1 VSELPASPD
10 VSSAPDHSAIH
21 IPHVRS
27 WLVTTLSICFAYLI
41 VSNGLFTLAPLWQI
55 AIFVGALAVLIAA
68 TPWQAAIVAP
78 GVCATALLAAPPALP
93 GHAPLT
99 FLEWL
104 LAVVLTAA
112 TAMAL
117 GRLRSR
123 VADRPHTFTVAV
135 SAALI
140 LGVLVSLWAPLL
152 ASGRFDS
159 YGSMKASTI
168 RAVPQPGHY
177 VNDDAIYRSVFYDMH
192 DGQPYYESYIAAWLG
207 LKHKPPLPAA
217 VVAYRLPT
225 MYWLWNLLPRDA
237 FLIEIVFLAF
247 ASIGSLAAAA
257 VTAQLVGFRFAPLAS
272 AALAAY
278 AMGSAMTVYVTYIDL
293 PATSIALV
301 GIALFV
307 RATITGRTRYLW
319 AAAAVL
325 TVAALTR
332 EILVYLMLLAAISV
346 LFAPDGRRLPSL
358 APWIAALSVFF
369 LGYLAHDLAVQS
381 VLHATSNT
389 LSYVNGS
396 PAFAL
401 DALRRFSNVMQG
413 GGALLPVLFVMGLIG
428 ALGAGKRTGRVF
440 VIFAIAA
447 LAIPLLGMTRL
458 GNPGIDAAGQQVN
471 YWGNLFV
478 PLALALWPAWT
489 LVLPGPADGHGD

>member
-1 VSELPASPD
+1 MSDLSASPD
-10 VSSAPDHSAIH
+10 VSHPPHHSAIH
-21 IPHVRS
+21 IPHIRS
-27 WLVTTLSICFAYLI
+27 WVVATLSVCFGYLI
-41 VSNGLFTLAPLWQI
+41 VSNGLFTVAPLWQI
-55 AIFVGALAVLIAA
+55 GIFVGALAVLVAA

-78 GVCATALLAAPPALP
+78 GVCATALLAAAPALP
-93 GHAPLT
+93 NHAPLT

-104 LAVVLTAA
+104 LTVALTAV
-112 TAMAL
+112 TAIGL
-117 GRLRSR
+117 GQLRGR
-123 VADRPHTFTVAV
+123 VALHPRLFSLVL
-135 SAALI
+135 SGALI
-140 LGVLVSLWAPLL
+140 LGVVASLWVPLL

-159 YGSMKASTI
+159 YGTMKASTI
-168 RAVPQPGHY
+168 RAVPLAGHY
-177 VNDDAIYRSVFYDMH
+177 VNDDAIYRSLFYHMH
-192 DGQPYYESYIAAWLG
+192 DGMPYYESYIAAWLG

-247 ASIGSLAAAA
+247 ASIGAVAAAA
-257 VTAQLVGFRFAPLAS
+257 ITAQLVGVRFAPLAS
-272 AALAAY
+272 AGLAAY

-293 PATSIALV
+293 PAASIALV

-307 RATITGRTRYLW
+307 RAMITGRTRYLW
-319 AAAAVL
+319 AAATVL

-332 EILVYLMLLAAISV
+332 EILAYLIILAAISAF
-346 LFAPDGRRLPSL
+346 FAPEGRRLPSF
-358 APWIAALSVFF
+358 APWMASISVFF
-369 LGYLAHDLAVQS
+369 LGYLAHDLAVQG

-401 DALRRFSNVMQG
+401 DALRRFSNIMQG
-413 GGALLPVLFVMGLIG
+413 GGALLPVLFVMGIIG

-447 LAIPLLGMTRL
+447 LAIPLLGMMKF

-478 PLALALWPAWT
+478 PLSLALWPAWT
-489 LVLPGPADGHGD
+489 LVLPGPRD